1 VAGGG
6 APSYHHAVRFRVTY
20 GRAAD
25 LVADA
30 ERQFARG
37 GLLVSV
43 PPPDGLERGVHVEL
57 EIVSPHG
64 RACVDATVI
73 APLPGAGVAVGFD
86 VSDDALAT
94 MVSAGR
100 DAPGAGDGGP
110 PHHEL
115 IRPGSGR
122 EPTSPGPVRA
132 PTAPGSGRAPTPAGT
147 ARAPTSPGAA
157 RTPAHGVA
165 FRPSPAPAAARDLDP
180 PTAPARPSKVAALAR
195 PPYDDGGG
203 TDGGGT
209 DGGRTTPDA
218 LGPGG
223 LVDVG
228 DDLGIDLG
236 ELPLDLQLDDPVDP
250 DTVRER
256 PGDLAASAAVGTT
269 TAFTAADAT
278 TAQKIQRALHG
289 DRNDRL
295 AMLRDINKSLHPY
308 VLRNPG
314 IQADEIAWIARQPT
328 VAPDALAYIAG
339 KREWIQKPEI
349 AAALVRNPKTPPPLA
364 IKLLDLVAPS
374 ELRLLAKQTNV
385 RDAIQR
391 AARKKLLGPQ

>member
-1 VAGGG
+1 
-6 APSYHHAVRFRVTY
+6 VRFRVTY

-37 GLLVSV
+37 GLLVSAT
-43 PPPDGLERGVHVEL
+43 PPDGLERGAHVEL

-86 VSDDALAT
+86 VSDDALAA

-115 IRPGSGR
+115 VRASSGR
-122 EPTSPGPVRA
+122 MATSPGAGKA
-132 PTAPGSGRAPTPAGT
+132 PTAPAN
-147 ARAPTSPGAA
+147 ARALTSPGAS
-157 RTPAHGVA
+157 RTPATGVA
-165 FRPSPAPAAARDLDP
+165 FRPPTAPPVARDLDP
-180 PTAPARPSKVAALAR
+180 PTAPARPSKVAASAR
-195 PPYDDGGG
+195 PSDDDGA
-203 TDGGGT
+203 TDGGT
-209 DGGRTTPDA
+209 DGGRTAPDA

-236 ELPLDLQLDDPVDP
+236 DLPIDLQLDDPVDP

-256 PGDLAASAAVGTT
+256 RGDLAASATVGTT
-269 TAFTAADAT
+269 TAFTAADAS

-289 DRNDRL
+289 DRSDRL

-314 IQADEIAWIARQPT
+314 IQVDEIAWIARQPT

-385 RDAIQR
+385 RDAVQR

>member
-1 VAGGG
+1 
-6 APSYHHAVRFRVTY
+6 VRFRVTY

-37 GLLVSV
+37 GVLVSV
-43 PPPDGLERGVHVEL
+43 PPPDGLERGAHVEL

-86 VSDDALAT
+86 VSDDALAA

-100 DAPGAGDGGP
+100 DAPGAGDSGP

-115 IRPGSGR
+115 ILPGGGR
-122 EPTSPGPVRA
+122 MATSPGAGKAPTSPAAVRA
-132 PTAPGSGRAPTPAGT
+132 PTSPAS
-147 ARAPTSPGAA
+147 ARAPTSPGAT
-157 RTPAHGVA
+157 RTPATGVA
-165 FRPSPAPAAARDLDP
+165 FRPPTAPPVARDLDP
-180 PTAPARPSKVAALAR
+180 PTAPARPSKVAAFAR
-195 PPYDDGGG
+195 PTDDDGG

-209 DGGRTTPDA
+209 DGGRTAPDA

-236 ELPLDLQLDDPVDP
+236 DLPIDLQLDDPVDP

-256 PGDLAASAAVGTT
+256 PADLAASAAVGTT
-269 TAFTAADAT
+269 TAFTAADAS

-289 DRNDRL
+289 DRSDRL
-295 AMLRDINKSLHPY
+295 AMLRDLNKTLHPY

-314 IQADEIAWIARQPT
+314 IQVDEIAWIARQPT

-385 RDAIQR
+385 RDAVQR

>member
-1 VAGGG
+1 
-6 APSYHHAVRFRVTY
+6 VRFRVTY

-43 PPPDGLERGVHVEL
+43 PPPDGLERCAHVEL

-86 VSDDALAT
+86 VSEDTLAA

-110 PHHEL
+110 AHHEL
-115 IRPGSGR
+115 VRPGSGR
-122 EPTSPGPVRA
+122 MATSPGAGNA
-132 PTAPGSGRAPTPAGT
+132 PTAPAN
-147 ARAPTSPGAA
+147 ARALTSPGAT
-157 RTPAHGVA
+157 RTPATGVA
-165 FRPSPAPAAARDLDP
+165 FRPPTAPPVARDLDP
-180 PTAPARPSKVAALAR
+180 PTAPARPSKVAASAR
-195 PPYDDGGG
+195 PTYDD
-203 TDGGGT
+203 GGT
-209 DGGRTTPDA
+209 DGGRTAPDA

-236 ELPLDLQLDDPVDP
+236 DLPIDLQLDDPVDP
-250 DTVRER
+250 DTVREGR
-256 PGDLAASAAVGTT
+256 ADLAASATVGTT
-269 TAFTAADAT
+269 TAFTAADAS

-289 DRNDRL
+289 DRSDRL

-314 IQADEIAWIARQPT
+314 IQVDEIAWIARQPT

-385 RDAIQR
+385 RDAVQR

>member
-1 VAGGG
+1 
-6 APSYHHAVRFRVTY
+6 VRFRVTY

-43 PPPDGLERGVHVEL
+43 PPPDGLERGIPVEL

-64 RACVDATVI
+64 RACVSATVI

-86 VSDDALAT
+86 TSDGPLAA

-115 IRPGSGR
+115 
-122 EPTSPGPVRA
+122 VRA
-132 PTAPGSGRAPTPAGT
+132 ASNRISTAPGAGVRPPTAPAVSFRP
-147 ARAPTSPGAA
+147 PTSPGATRA
-157 RTPAHGVA
+157 
-165 FRPSPAPAAARDLDP
+165 LDP
-180 PTAPARPSKVAALAR
+180 PTAPARPSRIAAPER
-195 PPYDDGGG
+195 PGPDERG
-203 TDGGGT
+203 TDAGT

-218 LGPGG
+218 VGFGG
-223 LVDVG
+223 LLG
-228 DDLGIDLG
+228 DDLDIDLG
-236 ELPLDLQLDDPVDP
+236 ELPLDLQLDEPP
-250 DTVRER
+250 AIEADTVRER
-256 PGDLAASAAVGTT
+256 LVDPALGAAAGAAAGATPAGGT
-269 TAFTAADAT
+269 DAS

-289 DRNDRL
+289 DRGDRL
-295 AMLRDINKSLHPY
+295 AILRDINKGLHPY
-308 VLRNPG
+308 VLRNPN
-314 IQADEIAWIARQPT
+314 IQADEIAWIARQTT

-339 KREWIQKPEI
+339 RREWVQKPEV

-385 RDAIQR
+385 RDAVQR

>member
-1 VAGGG
+1 MAGGG
-6 APSYHHAVRFRVTY
+6 ASSYHRAVRFRVTY

-43 PPPDGLERGVHVEL
+43 PPPDGLERGIHVEL

-86 VSDDALAT
+86 VSDDALAA

-100 DAPGAGDGGP
+100 DAPAAGDGGP

-115 IRPGSGR
+115 IRPGSAR
-122 EPTSPGPVRA
+122 PATSPGAVRA
-132 PTAPGSGRAPTPAGT
+132 PASPAT
-147 ARAPTSPGAA
+147 ARAPTSPGTA
-157 RTPAHGVA
+157 RTPAHGVS
-165 FRPSPAPAAARDLDP
+165 FRPPTAPPVAPAVAPLDP

-195 PPYDDGGG
+195 PTYDDGGG

-223 LVDVG
+223 LLDVG

-236 ELPLDLQLDDPVDP
+236 DLPLDLQLDDPIAP
-250 DTVRER
+250 DTLRER
-256 PGDLAASAAVGTT
+256 PGDLAASATVGTT
-269 TAFTAADAT
+269 AVAAADAT

-289 DRNDRL
+289 DRSDRL
-295 AMLRDINKSLHPY
+295 AMLRDTNKSLHPY

-339 KREWIQKPEI
+339 KREWVQKPEI